1 MRRIFYC
8 WLGLGILFANKVRYA
23 IAGYRRPR
31 EFSVANT
38 KKAIAY
44 DREVVNRWRGALE
57 EYLGEGAVF
66 SAKRVFEIGPG
77 ADLGVGL
84 MLLAEEGAQSY
95 SAIDINNLITQ
106 APRNL
111 YEDLFAS
118 MRRLDSRVARQ
129 AFEDFIAGHTGKIRY
144 VHDSKFSFS
153 DFNDGS
159 FDRVVSNAAL
169 EHVNDV
175 PKTLEQIDRVTASG
189 GVVCLHVDLQTHTR
203 VIRDRDPLNIYRFG
217 RMLYRLAHFS
227 GIPNRI
233 RPHIYAETLENL
245 GWQDIRVIPVTSV
258 SDKILKRDQS
268 GLARHFRQPE
278 AQMEILSFMLLARK
292 P

>member
-1 MRRIFYC
+1 MRRIFYY

-31 EFSVANT
+31 EFSVTNT

-44 DREVVNRWRGALE
+44 DREVVDRWRQALE
-57 EYLGEGAVF
+57 DYLGEGAVF

-77 ADLGVGL
+77 ADLGVAL

-95 SAIDINNLITQ
+95 AAIDINNLIAQT
-106 APRNL
+106 PRAL

-129 AFEDFIAGHTGKIRY
+129 AFDDFTIGHTGKIRY
-144 VHDSKFSFS
+144 VHDQFFSFK
-153 DFNDGS
+153 DFADSS

-169 EHVNDV
+169 EHVDDV
-175 PKTLEQIDRVTASG
+175 PRTLREIDRVTASG
-189 GVVCLHVDLQTHTR
+189 GVACLHVDLQTHTR
-203 VIRDRDPLNIYRFG
+203 VIRDRDPLNIYRYS
-217 RMLYRLAHFS
+217 RLLYRLAKFS

-233 RPHIYAETLENL
+233 RPHVYQETLEKL
-245 GWQDIRVIPVTSV
+245 GWQDIRIVPVITLA
-258 SDKILKRDQS
+258 DNLLKRDQP